1 MNTDV
6 NQGSNLSRA
15 PIVSIVARH
24 SNSGKTTLLEKLL
37 HETKKR
43 GWRVAVVKHDAHEFE
58 MDKPGKDTWRFA
70 QAGADVVAI
79 SSVHKMAIIETREF
93 ERTLDE
99 VLERL
104 PEVDLI
110 FTEGYKHGDK
120 PKIEV
125 FRSEVHKELFTKPEE
140 LIAIVSDVQFKVGV
154 PCFDLDDVAG
164 ICDFLA
170 EKYQI
175 RRS

>member
-1 MNTDV
+1 MNSGENST
-6 NQGSNLSRA
+6 QT

-24 SNSGKTTLLEKLL
+24 SNSGKTTLLEKLVR
-37 HETKKR
+37 EAKSR

-58 MDKPGKDTWRFA
+58 IDKPGKDSWRFT

-79 SSVHKMAIIETREF
+79 SSPHKMAILESGEL

-104 PEVDLI
+104 PDVDLI
-110 FTEGYKHGDK
+110 FTEGYKHGNK

-125 FRSEVHKELFTKPEE
+125 FRSEVHRELFYKPEE
-140 LIAIVSDVQFKVGV
+140 LIAIVSDVRFEVGV
-154 PCFDLDDVAG
+154 PCFDLEDAVG

-170 EKYQI
+170 EKYQLL
-175 RRS
+175 

>member
-1 MNTDV
+1 MNRDMQSDV
-6 NQGSNLSRA
+6 TQT

-37 HETKKR
+37 RETKRR

-58 MDKPGKDTWRFA
+58 IDKPGKDTWRFA

-79 SSVHKMAIIETREF
+79 SSSQKMAIIETREI

-99 VLERL
+99 VIERL
-104 PEVDLI
+104 PEVDLV
-110 FTEGYKHGDK
+110 FTEGYKHGNK

-125 FRSEVHKELFTKPEE
+125 FRSEVHHELFSKPEE
-140 LIAIVSDVQFKVGV
+140 LIAIASDVQFDVGV
-154 PCFDLDDVAG
+154 PCFDLDDASG

-170 EKYQI
+170 EKYRI
-175 RRS
+175 KKS